1 MVRRVAG
8 SPRIIEMSKPHL
20 IPVFAVAL
28 AALACGSTSDRAKT
42 GTGGSGGA
50 DAGSSGAGGTAN
62 AASSCP
68 DDAGIQPPACTT
80 DVMSPSAFCTLL
92 LAFCCPTK
100 AGYTTMNECL
110 STYSSLATADPSKQM
125 CESYHLCNAANDT
138 GSDRKLHC
146 GHAVG
151 EDLCAF

>member
-1 MVRRVAG
+1 
-8 SPRIIEMSKPHL
+8 MSKRLL
-20 IPVFAVAL
+20 IPVFAFALVA
-28 AALACGSTSDRAKT
+28 AACGSTSDRGKT
-42 GTGGSGGA
+42 GTAGSGGA
-50 DAGSSGAGGTAN
+50 SAGANGAAGWDGGAAGG
-62 AASSCP
+62 ASASCP
-68 DDAGIQPPACTT
+68 DDAGIQPPPCTT

-100 AGYTTMNECL
+100 AGYTTMDECVA
-110 STYSSLATADPSKQM
+110 TYGGFATANPSKQM

-138 GSDRKLHC
+138 GSERKLHC

>member
-1 MVRRVAG
+1 
-8 SPRIIEMSKPHL
+8 MSKSFL
-20 IPVFAVAL
+20 ISVFAFAL
-28 AALACGSTSDRAKT
+28 AAGACNGNTGRGNT
-42 GTGGSGGA
+42 GTAGSGGA
-50 DAGSSGAGGTAN
+50 AAGSSGAAGWDGGSAG
-62 AASSCP
+62 AAAGASCP

-100 AGYTTMNECL
+100 AGYTTMDECL
-110 STYSSLATADPSKQM
+110 ATYTALATGNAFKQM

-138 GSDRKLHC
+138 GSERKLHC